1 MSVLSTSF
9 IEWLQENAESLD
21 QSNERADL
29 LIRKIAAENLFKIGV
44 PTELGGSGGN
54 LVDAIKAITELGNH
68 SLAAAF
74 VSWGHRTFIEHII
87 ASKNAVPRETYLTDL
102 LQGNLTAGTGL
113 SNAMKFLSGIE
124 ELNVK
129 IREENGKRY
138 LNGRLPWVTNL
149 RSDRFVASFVAG
161 FDDERKPIV
170 IAIPSTAQGLTRTKE
185 LEFMSLQ
192 GTNTTALVF
201 ENVELQDEWILA
213 DNAPEFLAATRPA
226 FLGLQFSLPFG
237 LVEKSLAEI
246 EKSLSFRAILT
257 PEWQTQVD
265 ALNDIKTRLFNGLND
280 EGYFVRHP
288 KELFQARIDIVN
300 VVAQTILLELQASG
314 GRGYLKNDTSGFSRR
329 WKEAAFLPVVTPS
342 AVQLRMVLANC

>member
-9 IEWLQENAESLD
+9 IEWLQENAENLD

-44 PTELGGSGGN
+44 PQALGGSGGN
-54 LVDAIKAITELGNH
+54 LVDAIKAIAEVGNH
-68 SLAAAF
+68 SLAGAF

-87 ASKNAVPRETYLTDL
+87 ASQNPVPRETYLADL
-102 LQGNLTAGTGL
+102 LSGNLTAGTGL

-124 ELNVK
+124 ELNVT

-161 FDDERKPIV
+161 FENGNTPIV
-170 IAIPSTAQGLTRTKE
+170 IAIPSTAKGLTRTKE
-185 LEFMSLQ
+185 LEFMALQ

-201 ENVELQDEWILA
+201 ENVKLQDEWILA

-226 FLGLQFSLPFG
+226 FLGLQFGLPFG

-246 EKSLSFRAILT
+246 EKSLSFRGILT
-257 PEWQTQVD
+257 PEWQAQVD
-265 ALNDIKTRLFNGLND
+265 ALNDIKTRLFNGLNE

-288 KELFQARIDIVN
+288 KELFQARIDIVD
-300 VVAQTILLELQASG
+300 VVAKTILLELQASG
-314 GRGYLKNDTSGFSRR
+314 GRGYLKCDTSGFSRR

-342 AVQLRMVLANC
+342 AVQLRLVLANS

>member
-9 IEWLQENAESLD
+9 IEWLQANAESLD

-29 LIRKIAAENLFKIGV
+29 LIRNIAAENLFKIGV
-44 PTELGGSGGN
+44 PTAFGGSGGN

-87 ASKNAVPRETYLTDL
+87 ASKNPLPRETYLSDL
-102 LQGNLTAGTGL
+102 LSGNLTAGTGL

-124 ELNVK
+124 ELNVS

-161 FDDERKPIV
+161 FENGSTPIV
-170 IAIPSTAQGLTRTKE
+170 IAIPSTAAGLTRTKE
-185 LEFMSLQ
+185 LEFIALQ

-201 ENVELQDEWILA
+201 ENVELKEEWILA
-213 DNAPEFLAATRPA
+213 DNAPEFLAATRPS
-226 FLGLQFSLPFG
+226 FLGLQFGLPFG

-246 EKSLSFRAILT
+246 EKTLSFREILT
-257 PEWQTQVD
+257 SEWQALVD
-265 ALNDIKTRLFNGLND
+265 ALNDIKSRLFNGLNE

-288 KELFQARIDIVN
+288 KALFQARIDIVD
-300 VVAQTILLELQASG
+300 VVAKTILLELQASG

-342 AVQLRMVLANC
+342 AVQLRIVLADS

>member
-9 IEWLQENAESLD
+9 IEWLQEHAESLD
-21 QSNERADL
+21 QSNQHADL

-44 PTELGGSGGN
+44 PTELGGNGGN
-54 LVDAIKAITELGNH
+54 LVDAIKAISELGNH
-68 SLAAAF
+68 SLVAAF

-87 ASKNAVPRETYLTDL
+87 ASKNPIPREIYLADL
-102 LQGNLTAGTGL
+102 LSGNLTAGTGL
-113 SNAMKFLSGIE
+113 SNAMKFLAGIE

-129 IREENGKRY
+129 ISEENGKRY

-161 FDDERKPIV
+161 FEDERKPIV

-192 GTNTTALVF
+192 GTNTTALIF
-201 ENVELQDEWILA
+201 ENVELLDEWILA

-226 FLGLQFSLPFG
+226 FLGLQFGLPFG

-246 EKSLSFRAILT
+246 EKLLSFRAILT
-257 PEWQTQVD
+257 SEWQTQVD

-300 VVAQTILLELQASG
+300 VVAQAILLELQASG

>member
-9 IEWLQENAESLD
+9 IEWLQANAESLD

-29 LIRKIAAENLFKIGV
+29 LIRNIAAENLFKIGV
-44 PTELGGSGGN
+44 PTDLGGSGGN
-54 LVDAIKAITELGNH
+54 LVDAIKAISELGNH

-87 ASKNAVPRETYLTDL
+87 ASKNPLPRETYLSDL
-102 LQGNLTAGTGL
+102 LSGNLTAGTGL

-124 ELNVK
+124 ELNVS

-161 FDDERKPIV
+161 FENGSTPIV
-170 IAIPSTAQGLTRTKE
+170 IAIPSTAAGLTRTKE
-185 LEFMSLQ
+185 LEFMALQ

-201 ENVELQDEWILA
+201 ENVELKEEWILA

-226 FLGLQFSLPFG
+226 FLGLQFGLPFG

-246 EKSLSFRAILT
+246 AKTLSFREILT
-257 PEWQTQVD
+257 SEWQALAD
-265 ALNDIKTRLFNGLND
+265 ALNDIKSRLFNGLNE
-280 EGYFVRHP
+280 EGYFVSHP
-288 KELFQARIDIVN
+288 KALFQARIDIVD
-300 VVAQTILLELQASG
+300 VVAKTILLELQASG

-342 AVQLRMVLANC
+342 AVQLRIVLAKS

>member
-1 MSVLSTSF
+1 MSVLSPSF
-9 IEWLQENAESLD
+9 IQWLQQNAENLD

-29 LIRKIAAENLFKIGV
+29 LIPQIATQELYKIGV
-44 PTELGGSGGN
+44 PATLGGSGGT

-87 ASKNAVPRETYLTDL
+87 ASKNPIPRQSYLAEL
-102 LQGNLTAGTGL
+102 LNGNLTAGTGL
-113 SNAMKFLSGIE
+113 SNAMKFLAGIE
-124 ELNVK
+124 ELNVT
-129 IREENGKRY
+129 ISEQNGKRY

-161 FDDERKPIV
+161 FQDERKPLV
-170 IAIPSTAQGLTRTKE
+170 IAVPSTAEGLTRTKE

-201 ENVELQDEWILA
+201 DNVELKEEWILS
-213 DNAPEFLAATRPA
+213 DNAPEFLATTRPA
-226 FLGLQFSLPFG
+226 FLGLQFGLPFG
-237 LVEKSLAEI
+237 LVEKSLSEI

-257 PEWQTQVD
+257 SEWQSQVD
-265 ALNDIKTRLFNGLND
+265 ALNDIKNRLFNGLNE
-280 EGYFVRHP
+280 EGYFVRNP

-342 AVQLRMVLANC
+342 AVQLRMVLANS

>member
-44 PTELGGSGGN
+44 PSELGGSGGN

-226 FLGLQFSLPFG
+226 FLGLQFGLPFG

-265 ALNDIKTRLFNGLND
+265 ALNDIKTRLFNGLSED
-280 EGYFVRHP
+280 GYFVRHP

-314 GRGYLKNDTSGFSRR
+314 GRGYLKSDTSGFSRR

-342 AVQLRMVLANC
+342 AVQLRMVLASS